1 MLYHFNTWALIFLKL
16 YENNHSASVFAIFF
30 LALATVSWLGL
41 CYDLTTWLHFMHT
54 LAFVLTFSAMAICF
68 YFLLK
73 EPLHI
78 AVWLCGFLAI
88 LFTIVFTL
96 FTYITNEA
104 NMGPIEHLS
113 FLSYCCT
120 YLAFSLLLN

>member
-1 MLYHFNTWALIFLKL
+1 MRHAVHPTV
-16 YENNHSASVFAIFF
+16 E
-30 LALATVSWLGL
+30 ATKVLWSDLVHLDGSQSSWLGL

-54 LAFVLTFSAMAICF
+54 LAFVLTFSAMAISF

-88 LFTIVFTL
+88 LFTIFYTL